1 MIAYIA
7 YFIFLAIVAI
17 LLGIKYI
24 FKQYD
29 AVVKNFNYKIESL
42 EIRSL
47 DVKDSISNLEN
58 FKKEI
63 KSFNLFN
70 LQKALRTVEETKIR
84 VDELTASVA
93 EIVRN
98 EIVAERLV
106 EDAMIE
112 FEKLQEEKRKDLLDK
127 LQLRDANSE
136 AIERKL
142 AILDAQVHQVKLVL
156 KNFSSSIKDF

>member
-17 LLGIKYI
+17 LLGIKY
-24 FKQYD
+24 FLKQHE
-29 AVVKNFNYKIESL
+29 ALIEKINYKIESL

-63 KSFNLFN
+63 KSFNL
-70 LQKALRTVEETKIR
+70 QKALRTVEETKIR

-98 EIVAERLV
+98 KIVAERLV

-112 FEKLQEEKRKDLLDK
+112 FEKLQEEKRKNLLDK

>member
-17 LLGIKYI
+17 LLGIKY
-24 FKQYD
+24 FLKQHE
-29 AVVKNFNYKIESL
+29 ALIEKINYKIESL

-63 KSFNLFN
+63 KSFNL
-70 LQKALRTVEETKIR
+70 QKALRTVEETKIR

-98 EIVAERLV
+98 KIVAERLV
-106 EDAMIE
+106 EEAMIE
-112 FEKLQEEKRKDLLDK
+112 FEKLQEEKRKNLLDK

>member
-7 YFIFLAIVAI
+7 YFIFLVIVAV
-17 LLGIKYI
+17 LLGVKH
-24 FKQYD
+24 FLKQYE
-29 AVVKNFNYKIESL
+29 ATIEKINYKIESL

-63 KSFNLFN
+63 KSFNL
-70 LQKALRTVEETKIR
+70 QKALRTVEETKIR

-98 EIVAERLV
+98 KIVAERLV

>member
-1 MIAYIA
+1 MIAYMT
-7 YFIFLAIVAI
+7 YFIFLGILAI
-17 LLGIKYI
+17 LLGIKY
-24 FKQYD
+24 FLKQHE
-29 AVVKNFNYKIESL
+29 ALIEKINYKIESL
-42 EIRSL
+42 EIRVL
-47 DVKDSISNLEN
+47 DIKDSILNLEN
-58 FKKEI
+58 FKKEV
-63 KSFNLFN
+63 KAFN
-70 LQKALRTVEETKIR
+70 LQKSLKIVEETKIR

-98 EIVAERLV
+98 KIVAERLV

-112 FEKLQEEKRKDLLDK
+112 FEKLQEEKRKDLSDK

>member
-7 YFIFLAIVAI
+7 YFIFLVIVAI

-42 EIRSL
+42 EIRAL
-47 DVKDSISNLEN
+47 DAKDSISNLED
-58 FKKEI
+58 FKKEV
-63 KSFNLFN
+63 KAFNI
-70 LQKALRTVEETKIR
+70 QKVLRTVEETKSR

-93 EIVRN
+93 EIVKN
-98 EIVAERLV
+98 EIVAGRLV
-106 EDAMIE
+106 EDTMIE

-127 LQLRDANSE
+127 LQLRDSNSE

-156 KNFSSSIKDF
+156 KNFSLNIKDF

>member
-17 LLGIKYI
+17 LLGIKYV
-24 FKQYD
+24 FKKYD
-29 AVVKNFNYKIESL
+29 AIVQNFNYKIESL

-58 FKKEI
+58 FKKEV
-63 KSFNLFN
+63 KAFN
-70 LQKALRTVEETKIR
+70 LQKSLKIVEETKIR

-98 EIVAERLV
+98 KIVAERLV

-112 FEKLQEEKRKDLLDK
+112 FEKLQEEKRKDLLNK

>member
-17 LLGIKYI
+17 LLGIKY
-24 FKQYD
+24 FLKQHE
-29 AVVKNFNYKIESL
+29 ALIEKINYKIESL

-63 KSFNLFN
+63 KSFNL
-70 LQKALRTVEETKIR
+70 QKALRTVEETKIR

-98 EIVAERLV
+98 KIVAERLV

-112 FEKLQEEKRKDLLDK
+112 FEKLQEEKRKDILDK

>member
-7 YFIFLAIVAI
+7 YFIFLGIVAV
-17 LLGIKYI
+17 LLGIKY
-24 FKQYD
+24 FLKQHE
-29 AVVKNFNYKIESL
+29 ALIQKINYKIESL

-63 KSFNLFN
+63 KSFNL
-70 LQKALRTVEETKIR
+70 QKTVKTVEEIKIR

-106 EDAMIE
+106 KDAMIE
-112 FEKLQEEKRKDLLDK
+112 FEKLHEEKRKDLLDK

>member
-17 LLGIKYI
+17 LLGIKY
-24 FKQYD
+24 FLKQHE
-29 AVVKNFNYKIESL
+29 ALIEKINYKIESL

-63 KSFNLFN
+63 KSFN

-106 EDAMIE
+106 EDAIIE
-112 FEKLQEEKRKDLLDK
+112 FEKLQEEKRKNLLDK

>member
-7 YFIFLAIVAI
+7 YFIFLVILAI
-17 LLGIKYI
+17 LLGVKYLL
-24 FKQYD
+24 KQHD
-29 AVVKNFNYKIESL
+29 TTMKKVNYKIESL
-42 EIRSL
+42 EIRAL
-47 DVKDSISNLEN
+47 DAKDSISNLED

-63 KSFNLFN
+63 KAFN
-70 LQKALRTVEETKIR
+70 LQKALRTVEETKSR

-93 EIVRN
+93 EIVKN

-106 EDAMIE
+106 EDTMIE